1 LSFAEIGFRGKT
13 FKHLNDVL
21 LFNNV
26 DTAEIRGVYEPSRG
40 VLSLIGYASIV
51 EYRKAIRSIRYNY
64 QLTEDENG
72 NQSEVIPGSKY
83 IYFKVSDGLV
93 ESDTLERVIKIE
105 SSVSLDIPNVFTPN
119 TSDRINKT
127 WKIRSMGD
135 ANRFDKAIVK
145 VYNKRGLL
153 VYESKG
159 LDKEWDGSFNG
170 EALPVDT
177 YYYTIDL
184 NLSYAQKTFKGVIMI
199 LK

>member
-1 LSFAEIGFRGKT
+1 
-13 FKHLNDVL
+13 
-21 LFNNV
+21 
-26 DTAEIRGVYEPSRG
+26 
-40 VLSLIGYASIV
+40 
-51 EYRKAIRSIRYNY
+51 
-64 QLTEDENG
+64 LTEDENG

-83 IYFKVSDGLV
+83 IYFKVSDGLL

-105 SSVSLDIPNVFTPN
+105 SSVSLDIPNAFTPN
-119 TSDRINKT
+119 ADPFNKT
-127 WKIRSMGD
+127 WKIKSVGD
-135 ANRFDKAIVK
+135 ASRFDKAIVK

-159 LDKEWDGSFNG
+159 LAKEWDGSFNG

-184 NLSYAQKTFKGVIMI
+184 NLSYAKKTFKGVVMI